1 MSLNER
7 LTPGFAPD
15 EARLPEHARYRDEG
29 RSVRFD
35 ECNRSGTMRA
45 AAVLRHAQDLAWQH
59 SETLEYG
66 RAWYESRGVG
76 WVVRSVDLL
85 IDQPPRSNEAMTGT
99 TALVGFRHVM
109 ARRRTRLF
117 GSAGRVIA
125 DATID
130 WVMTDQN
137 GRPVRFPAEFEPFV
151 AEVGATFT
159 PEKIPAEPTGD
170 TPGVTVT
177 VPLRVA
183 DFDPLGHV
191 NNAAWLEIAEEA
203 LSAVAPAQLGAAR
216 RRIRL
221 EYLGLTTGTAV
232 RCTVRAATS
241 EARVDIHDEGGTA
254 LVRALFDVVA

>member
-1 MSLNER
+1 MSLHER
-7 LTPGFAPD
+7 LTSGLAPD

-35 ECNRSGTMRA
+35 ECNRAGTMRA

-85 IDQPPRSNEAMTGT
+85 IDEPPRSNEEMTGT

-117 GSAGRVIA
+117 GTAGRVIA

-137 GRPVRFPAEFEPFV
+137 GRPVRFPTEFDPFV
-151 AEVGATFT
+151 KEVGATFT

-170 TPGVTVT
+170 TPGVSIT

-203 LSAVAPAQLGAAR
+203 LNAVAPGQLSAPL

-221 EYLGLTTGTAV
+221 EYLGLTADDTV
-232 RCTVRAATS
+232 VCLVRATES
-241 EARVDIHDEGGTA
+241 GARIDIHDEKGA
-254 LVRALFDVVA
+254 PLVRALFDVVA

>member
-1 MSLNER
+1 
-7 LTPGFAPD
+7 
-15 EARLPEHARYRDEG
+15 
-29 RSVRFD
+29 
-35 ECNRSGTMRA
+35 
-45 AAVLRHAQDLAWQH
+45 
-59 SETLEYG
+59 
-66 RAWYESRGVG
+66 
-76 WVVRSVDLL
+76 
-85 IDQPPRSNEAMTGT
+85 
-99 TALVGFRHVM
+99 
-109 ARRRTRLF
+109 
-117 GSAGRVIA
+117 
-125 DATID
+125 
-130 WVMTDQN
+130 MTDQN

-159 PEKIPAEPTGD
+159 PEKIPAEPSGD

-203 LSAVAPAQLGAAR
+203 LNAAAPTQLSAQR

-221 EYLGLTTGTAV
+221 EYLGLTTGTSV
-232 RCTVRAATS
+232 RCTVRAAAN

>member
-1 MSLNER
+1 MSLADR
-7 LTPGFAPD
+7 LSPGLAPD
-15 EARLPEHARYRDEG
+15 ETSLPDHARYRDQG

-35 ECNRSGTMRA
+35 ECNRAGTMRA

-85 IDQPPRSNEAMTGT
+85 IDEPPHSNEEMTGT

-117 GSAGRVIA
+117 NQAGRVIA
-125 DATID
+125 DAAID
-130 WVMTDQN
+130 WVMTDIN

-151 AEVGATFT
+151 AEVGASFT
-159 PEKIPAEPTGD
+159 PEKIPPVAVDDAPAITI
-170 TPGVTVT
+170 T

-203 LSAVAPAQLGAAR
+203 LYAAAPAHLSALR

-221 EYLGLTTGTAV
+221 EYLALTSDPAV
-232 RCTVRAATS
+232 RCDVRVSAGH
-241 EARVDIHDEGGTA
+241 ARVDIYEAQGTP
-254 LVRALFDVVA
+254 LVRALFDVIT

>member
-1 MSLNER
+1 MSLHER
-7 LTPGFAPD
+7 LTAGLGPD
-15 EARLPEHARYRDEG
+15 EARLPEHARFRDEG

-35 ECNRSGTMRA
+35 ECNRAGTMRA

-85 IDQPPRSNEAMTGT
+85 IDEPPRSNEAMTGT

-117 GSAGRVIA
+117 SAAGRVIA

-137 GRPVRFPAEFEPFV
+137 GRPVRFPTEFEPFV
-151 AEVGATFT
+151 QEVGATFI
-159 PEKIPAEPTGD
+159 PEKIPAEPTGN

-203 LSAVAPAQLGAAR
+203 LSAVASSQLTAPR

-221 EYLGLTTGTAV
+221 EYLGLTNGTVVRCAV
-232 RCTVRAATS
+232 RAT
-241 EARVDIHDEGGTA
+241 ETGARIDIHDEGGTA

>member
-1 MSLNER
+1 
-7 LTPGFAPD
+7 
-15 EARLPEHARYRDEG
+15 
-29 RSVRFD
+29 
-35 ECNRSGTMRA
+35 
-45 AAVLRHAQDLAWQH
+45 
-59 SETLEYG
+59 
-66 RAWYESRGVG
+66 
-76 WVVRSVDLL
+76 
-85 IDQPPRSNEAMTGT
+85 
-99 TALVGFRHVM
+99 M

-117 GSAGRVIA
+117 GGAGCVIA

-151 AEVGATFT
+151 KEVGATFT
-159 PEKIPAEPTGD
+159 PEKIPVEPTSD

-203 LSAVAPAQLGAAR
+203 LNVAAPTQLSAPR

-221 EYLGLTTGTAV
+221 EYLGLTTGTTV
-232 RCTVRAATS
+232 RCTVRAATN

>member
-1 MSLNER
+1 
-7 LTPGFAPD
+7 
-15 EARLPEHARYRDEG
+15 
-29 RSVRFD
+29 
-35 ECNRSGTMRA
+35 
-45 AAVLRHAQDLAWQH
+45 
-59 SETLEYG
+59 
-66 RAWYESRGVG
+66 
-76 WVVRSVDLL
+76 
-85 IDQPPRSNEAMTGT
+85 MTGT

-117 GSAGRVIA
+117 GSVGRVIA

-137 GRPVRFPAEFEPFV
+137 GRPVRFPAEFKPFV
-151 AEVGATFT
+151 AEVGASFT

-203 LSAVAPAQLGAAR
+203 LSAVAPVQLSAPR

-232 RCTVRAATS
+232 RCTVHAAAN

>member
-1 MSLNER
+1 
-7 LTPGFAPD
+7 
-15 EARLPEHARYRDEG
+15 
-29 RSVRFD
+29 
-35 ECNRSGTMRA
+35 MRA

-85 IDQPPRSNEAMTGT
+85 VSEPPRSNEAMIGT

-117 GSAGRVIA
+117 GTAGRVIA

-130 WVMTDQN
+130 WVMTDLS

-151 AEVGATFT
+151 QEVGATFT
-159 PEKIPAEPTGD
+159 PEKIPAEPEGD
-170 TPGVTVT
+170 TGGVVVT

-203 LSAVAPAQLGAAR
+203 LAAVAPAQLDAPR

-221 EYLGLTTGTAV
+221 EYLGLATGTAV
-232 RCTVRAATS
+232 RCTVRAAIGA
-241 EARVDIHDEGGTA
+241 ARVDIHDEGGSA
-254 LVRALFDVVA
+254 LVRALFDVVP

>member
-1 MSLNER
+1 MSLHER
-7 LTPGFAPD
+7 LAPGLAPD
-15 EARLPEHARYRDEG
+15 EARLPEHARYRDGG

-35 ECNRSGTMRA
+35 ECSRAGTMRA

-66 RAWYESRGVG
+66 RAWYEQRGVG

-85 IDQPPRSNEAMTGT
+85 IDEPPRSNEAMTGT

-117 GSAGRVIA
+117 GSSGRVIA

-137 GRPVRFPAEFEPFV
+137 GRPVRFPTEFDGFV

-159 PEKIPAEPTGD
+159 PEKIPADPTD
-170 TPGVTVT
+170 AANGVAVT

-203 LSAVAPAQLGAAR
+203 LSAVEPALLNESR

-221 EYLGLTTGTAV
+221 EYVGLTTGASV
-232 RCTVRAATS
+232 RCTVRMTES
-241 EARVDIHDEGGTA
+241 SARIDIHDEGGTP

>member
-1 MSLNER
+1 MSLRER
-7 LTPGFAPD
+7 LKPGFAAD
-15 EARLPEHARYRDEG
+15 EAQIPEHARYRDEG

-35 ECNRSGTMRA
+35 ECSRAGTMRA

-76 WVVRSVDLL
+76 WVVRSIDLL
-85 IDQPPRSNEAMTGT
+85 IDQPPRSNEAMSGT
-99 TALVGFRHVM
+99 TALVAFRHVM

-117 GSAGRVIA
+117 RADNQVIA

-130 WVMTDQN
+130 WVMTDQS
-137 GRPVRFPAEFEPFV
+137 GRPVRFPKEFEPFV
-151 AEVGATFT
+151 AEVGATFI
-159 PEKIPAEPTGD
+159 PEKISAEPTQEPISA
-170 TPGVTVT
+170 TIS

-203 LSAVAPAQLGAAR
+203 LSAIAPAQVSAPR

-221 EYLGLTTGTAV
+221 EYLGLTTGAV
-232 RCTVRAATS
+232 VQCIVRLS
-241 EARVDIHDEGGTA
+241 DSGARVDVRDEEGTA

>member
-1 MSLNER
+1 
-7 LTPGFAPD
+7 
-15 EARLPEHARYRDEG
+15 
-29 RSVRFD
+29 
-35 ECNRSGTMRA
+35 
-45 AAVLRHAQDLAWQH
+45 
-59 SETLEYG
+59 
-66 RAWYESRGVG
+66 
-76 WVVRSVDLL
+76 
-85 IDQPPRSNEAMTGT
+85 
-99 TALVGFRHVM
+99 M

-117 GSAGRVIA
+117 GGAGRVIA

-130 WVMTDQN
+130 WVMTDQS
-137 GRPVRFPAEFEPFV
+137 GRPVRFPTEFEPFV

-159 PEKIPAEPTGD
+159 PEKIPAEPSGD

-203 LSAVAPAQLGAAR
+203 LNAASPAQLDAPR

-221 EYLGLTTGTAV
+221 EYLGLTTGTTV
-232 RCTVRAATS
+232 HCTVRAIAN
-241 EARVDIHDEGGTA
+241 EARVDINDEGGTA

>member
-1 MSLNER
+1 
-7 LTPGFAPD
+7 
-15 EARLPEHARYRDEG
+15 
-29 RSVRFD
+29 
-35 ECNRSGTMRA
+35 
-45 AAVLRHAQDLAWQH
+45 
-59 SETLEYG
+59 
-66 RAWYESRGVG
+66 
-76 WVVRSVDLL
+76 
-85 IDQPPRSNEAMTGT
+85 
-99 TALVGFRHVM
+99 M

-117 GSAGRVIA
+117 GGAGRVIA

-151 AEVGATFT
+151 KEVGATFT
-159 PEKIPAEPTGD
+159 PEKIPAEPTGE

>member
-1 MSLNER
+1 
-7 LTPGFAPD
+7 
-15 EARLPEHARYRDEG
+15 
-29 RSVRFD
+29 
-35 ECNRSGTMRA
+35 MRA

-76 WVVRSVDLL
+76 WVVRNVDLL
-85 IDQPPRSNEAMTGT
+85 IDEPPRSNEAMTGT

-117 GSAGRVIA
+117 DSTSRVIA

-137 GRPVRFPAEFEPFV
+137 GRPVRFPTEFEPFV

-159 PEKIPAEPTGD
+159 PEKIPAEPDGDATG
-170 TPGVTVT
+170 VSVT

-203 LSAVAPAQLGAAR
+203 LHTVSPAQLSAPR

-221 EYLGLTTGTAV
+221 EYLGLTTGTSAQ
-232 RCTVRAATS
+232 CTVRATTES
-241 EARVDIHDEGGTA
+241 ARIDICDAKGTP
-254 LVRALFDVVA
+254 LVRALFDAVA

>member
-1 MSLNER
+1 MSIIER
-7 LTPGFAPD
+7 LTPGLAPD
-15 EARLPEHARYRDEG
+15 EARLPTHARYRDEA
-29 RSVRFD
+29 RAVRFD
-35 ECNRSGTMRA
+35 ECSRAGTMRA

-76 WVVRSVDLL
+76 WVVRGVDLL
-85 IDQPPRSNEAMTGT
+85 IDQPPHANEAMVGT

-117 GSAGRVIA
+117 SGAGRVFA

-130 WVMTDQN
+130 WVMTDQS
-137 GRPVRFPAEFEPFV
+137 GRPVRFPTEFEPFV

-159 PEKIPAEPTGD
+159 PEKIPADSTGD
-170 TPGVTVT
+170 TPAATVA

-203 LSAVAPAQLGAAR
+203 LSNVAPAQLTAPR

-221 EYLGLTTGTAV
+221 EYLALTTGTTV
-232 RCTVRAATS
+232 RCTVRATTTAT
-241 EARVDIHDEGGTA
+241 RIDIHDEGGTA

>member
-1 MSLNER
+1 MNLADR
-7 LTPGFAPD
+7 LAPGLAPD
-15 EARLPEHARYRDEG
+15 EARLPEHARFRDEG

-35 ECNRSGTMRA
+35 ECSRAGTMRA

-66 RAWYESRGVG
+66 RAWYEERGVG

-85 IDQPPRSNEAMTGT
+85 IDEPPRSNEAMTGT

-117 GSAGRVIA
+117 GGAGRVIA

-130 WVMTDQN
+130 WVMTDAS
-137 GRPVRFPAEFEPFV
+137 GRPVRFPTEFESFV
-151 AEVGATFT
+151 AEVGASFT
-159 PEKIPAEPTGD
+159 PEKIPAAATDDLPA
-170 TPGVTVT
+170 VTVT

-183 DFDPLGHV
+183 DIDPLGHV

-203 LSAVAPAQLGAAR
+203 LNAVAPTQISAPR

-221 EYLGLTTGTAV
+221 EYLALANDPTV
-232 RCTVRAATS
+232 RCVVRAS
-241 EARVDIHDEGGTA
+241 ENAARIDIYDERETP

>member
-1 MSLNER
+1 
-7 LTPGFAPD
+7 
-15 EARLPEHARYRDEG
+15 
-29 RSVRFD
+29 
-35 ECNRSGTMRA
+35 
-45 AAVLRHAQDLAWQH
+45 
-59 SETLEYG
+59 
-66 RAWYESRGVG
+66 
-76 WVVRSVDLL
+76 
-85 IDQPPRSNEAMTGT
+85 
-99 TALVGFRHVM
+99 M

-137 GRPVRFPAEFEPFV
+137 GRPVRFPAEFEPLV

-170 TPGVTVT
+170 ALGVTVT

-203 LSAVAPAQLGAAR
+203 LNAAAPAQLSAPR

-221 EYLGLTTGTAV
+221 EYLGLTTDATVHCTIRVTGT
-232 RCTVRAATS
+232 S
-241 EARVDIHDEGGTA
+241 ARIDIHDKGGTA
-254 LVRALFDVVA
+254 LVRALFDVVT

>member
-1 MSLNER
+1 
-7 LTPGFAPD
+7 
-15 EARLPEHARYRDEG
+15 
-29 RSVRFD
+29 
-35 ECNRSGTMRA
+35 
-45 AAVLRHAQDLAWQH
+45 
-59 SETLEYG
+59 
-66 RAWYESRGVG
+66 
-76 WVVRSVDLL
+76 
-85 IDQPPRSNEAMTGT
+85 MTGT

-159 PEKIPAEPTGD
+159 PEKIPAEPSGD

-203 LSAVAPAQLGAAR
+203 LNAAAPTQLSAQR

-221 EYLGLTTGTAV
+221 EYLGLTTGTSV
-232 RCTVRAATS
+232 RCTVRAAAN

>member
-1 MSLNER
+1 MNVNER
-7 LTPGFAPD
+7 LTPDLAPD

-35 ECNRSGTMRA
+35 ECSRDGTMRA

-85 IDQPPRSNEAMTGT
+85 IDEPPRSNEAMSGT

-117 GSAGRVIA
+117 STAGRVIA

-137 GRPVRFPAEFEPFV
+137 GRPVRFPTELEPFV
-151 AEVGATFT
+151 KEVGATFT

-170 TPGVTVT
+170 APGVTVT

-203 LSAVAPAQLGAAR
+203 LSAVAPQQLSASR

-221 EYLGLTTGTAV
+221 EYLGLTTDAAV
-232 RCTVRAATS
+232 RCTVRAS
-241 EARVDIHDEGGTA
+241 ESGARIDIHDERETA

>member
-1 MSLNER
+1 MTLNER
-7 LTPGFAPD
+7 LTPGLAAD

-35 ECNRSGTMRA
+35 ECSRAGTMRA

-85 IDQPPRSNEAMTGT
+85 IDEPPRSNEAMTGT

-117 GSAGRVIA
+117 DSAGRVIA

-137 GRPVRFPAEFEPFV
+137 GRPVRFP
-151 AEVGATFT
+151 T
-159 PEKIPAEPTGD
+159 
-170 TPGVTVT
+170 
-177 VPLRVA
+177 
-183 DFDPLGHV
+183 
-191 NNAAWLEIAEEA
+191 
-203 LSAVAPAQLGAAR
+203 
-216 RRIRL
+216 
-221 EYLGLTTGTAV
+221 
-232 RCTVRAATS
+232 
-241 EARVDIHDEGGTA
+241 
-254 LVRALFDVVA
+254 

>member
-1 MSLNER
+1 MSVNER
-7 LTPGFAPD
+7 LTPGLAPD

-35 ECNRSGTMRA
+35 ECNRAGTMRA

-85 IDQPPRSNEAMTGT
+85 IDAPPRSNEAMTGT
-99 TALVGFRHVM
+99 TALVGFRHVL

-117 GSAGRVIA
+117 GTAGRVIA

-130 WVMTDQN
+130 WVMTDQS
-137 GRPVRFPAEFEPFV
+137 GRPVRFPSEFEPFV

-159 PEKIPAEPTGD
+159 PEKIPVEPTSEEGAS
-170 TPGVTVT
+170 TVT

-191 NNAAWLEIAEEA
+191 NNAAWLEIAEQA
-203 LSAVAPAQLGAAR
+203 LSAVAPKHLEAPR

-221 EYLGLTTGTAV
+221 EYLGLATGSNV
-232 RCTVRAATS
+232 HCTVRATDSSARIDIRDEQGTS
-241 EARVDIHDEGGTA
+241 
-254 LVRALFDVVA
+254 LVRALFDVLA

>member
-1 MSLNER
+1 MRLAER
-7 LTPGFAPD
+7 LTPGLTPD
-15 EARLPEHARYRDEG
+15 EVRLPEHARYRDES

-35 ECNRSGTMRA
+35 ECSRAGTMRA

-66 RAWYESRGVG
+66 RSWYESRGVG

-85 IDQPPRSNEAMTGT
+85 IDEPPHSNEAMTGT

-137 GRPVRFPAEFEPFV
+137 GRPVRFPAEFESFV

-170 TPGVTVT
+170 APGVTVT

-203 LSAVAPAQLGAAR
+203 LNAAAPAHLSAPR

-221 EYLGLTTGTAV
+221 EYLGLTTDATVCCTIRVTGT
-232 RCTVRAATS
+232 S
-241 EARVDIHDEGGTA
+241 ARIDIHDEGGTA

>member
-1 MSLNER
+1 
-7 LTPGFAPD
+7 
-15 EARLPEHARYRDEG
+15 
-29 RSVRFD
+29 
-35 ECNRSGTMRA
+35 MRA

-59 SETLEYG
+59 SELLEYG
-66 RAWYESRGVG
+66 RAWYEERGVG

-85 IDQPPRSNEAMTGT
+85 IDHPPYSNEAMTGT

-130 WVMTDQN
+130 WVMTDHG
-137 GRPVRFPAEFEPFV
+137 GRPVRFPSEFEPFV

-159 PEKIPAEPTGD
+159 PEKIPAEPTGEAA
-170 TPGVTVT
+170 GVTVT

-203 LSAVAPAQLGAAR
+203 LNTVVPALLSAPR
-216 RRIRL
+216 RHIRI
-221 EYLGLTTGTAV
+221 EYLGLTTGANV
-232 RCTVRAATS
+232 ECTVRPTGDG
-241 EARVDIHDEGGTA
+241 ARVDIHDAEGTP
-254 LVRALFDVVA
+254 LVRALFDTVS